1 MFDQLVND
9 AASLFNVPAASV
21 SALTRALLALMTN
34 EQTGGPDG
42 FLDLFRRVGLRDV
55 ITSWF
60 SGHEGRPI
68 LPSYL
73 ESALGSSTLER
84 LAEPGGLPRE
94 TATWIITFLLPTLIH
109 QFTPNGAFLPSA
121 AILAQA
127 YRHPECF
134 REAISPRALNKPEV
148 GFSLEKTSSFDREQS
163 VGRRNDHGAS

>member
-42 FLDLFRRVGLRDV
+42 FLDRFRRVGLSDV

-84 LAEPGGLPRE
+84 LAASSGLTQD
-94 TATWIITFLLPTLIH
+94 TATWVLTFLLPKLIH
-109 QFTPNGAFLPSA
+109 QFTTNGEFLSA
-121 AILAQA
+121 AV
-127 YRHPECF
+127 E
-134 REAISPRALNKPEV
+134 
-148 GFSLEKTSSFDREQS
+148 
-163 VGRRNDHGAS
+163 